1 MSFRHTRDDRPK
13 MFALRDNDVPRST
26 LSRFSQS
33 ASIKGNAHLFTDAKI
48 DEERRAD
55 LERFGYNPT
64 DPHFMLREIDN
75 NRDVW
80 DTITQD
86 VVQMMLNPPQ
96 EYDPKYQKKVAVVL
110 LTAIG
115 ALSRQAD
122 RN

>member
-1 MSFRHTRDDRPK
+1 M
-13 MFALRDNDVPRST
+13 
-26 LSRFSQS
+26 
-33 ASIKGNAHLFTDAKI
+33 I
-48 DEERRAD
+48 
-55 LERFGYNPT
+55 
-64 DPHFMLREIDN
+64 REIDN